1 MIALSRIERTLLHKK
16 GERMGV
22 SKGEPSHADLSEG
35 VPQLRAT
42 KEGLVEYVLYN
53 RIMYKKVYSKVT

>member
-1 MIALSRIERTLLHKK
+1 MFSRAERNLMHKK

-22 SKGEPSHADLSEG
+22 IKGEPSHSDLVEG

-42 KEGLVEYVLYN
+42 KEGLVEFVIYN
-53 RIMYKKVYSKVT
+53 RTIYKKVYSKVT